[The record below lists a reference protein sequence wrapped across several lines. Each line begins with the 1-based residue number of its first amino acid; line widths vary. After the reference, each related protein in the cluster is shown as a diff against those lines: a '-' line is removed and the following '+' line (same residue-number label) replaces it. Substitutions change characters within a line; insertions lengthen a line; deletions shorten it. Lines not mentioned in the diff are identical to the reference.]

1 MRCTTLAL
9 ANFRA
14 HSDQSFAFS
23 DKINLLHGPN
33 GAGKTNVLEAVHYAA
48 LTKSLLGTSD
58 QLAVR
63 RGSDLFEIK
72 AEFASPTADLR
83 VRIAYAPSGGKR
95 VSVNGAPLE
104 RMADLVGR
112 VPLVAMA
119 PHDYDL
125 TAGPP
130 EERRK
135 FVNNLIGQS
144 RPTYLDDLGR
154 YVRALRQRNELL
166 SASRYRRKPL
176 SSDLLAAWTG
186 ETARLAAAVAH
197 ARSAALESFGEY
209 VAQAYALLGEAV
221 ERPTLHYRPSG
232 KLDPAMLASGGE
244 PLATL
249 LFDRLMEDEAGDRER
264 GRTLVGPHR
273 DEILFALDG
282 LEVRRYASQG
292 QHRTFGIALRLAQFF
307 FLRDRTEKMPLLLL
321 DDLFGS
327 LDAQRTHLILELLA
341 SDEVGQSLL
350 TNTSPTPLD
359 QTVSFEAD
367 VHRLIYVPRRTL
379 PSPDHLDDAEDML

>member
-1 MRCTTLAL
+1 MRCTTLSL
-9 ANFRA
+9 TNFRA

-23 DKINLLHGPN
+23 SKINLLHGPN

-48 LTKSLLGTSD
+48 LTKSLLKTSD

-63 RGSDLFEIK
+63 RGADLFEIK
-72 AEFASPTADLR
+72 AEFASPTIDLR

-104 RMADLVGR
+104 RMADVIGR

-144 RPTYLDDLGR
+144 RPAYLDDLGR
-154 YVRALRQRNELL
+154 YTRALRQRNELL
-166 SASRYRRKPL
+166 SAARYRRKPL
-176 SSDLLAAWTG
+176 SSELLAAWTG

-197 ARSAALESFGEY
+197 ARATAIDSFGVY
-209 VAQAYALLGEAV
+209 VAQAYTLLGEAV
-221 ERPTLHYRPSG
+221 ERPTLRYRPSG
-232 KLDPAMLASGGE
+232 KLDANALADGGE
-244 PLATL
+244 PLETL

-264 GRTLVGPHR
+264 GRTLLGPHR

-307 FLRDRTEKMPLLLL
+307 YLRDRTEKMPLLLL

-341 SDEVGQSLL
+341 SEEVGQGLL
-350 TNTSPTPLD
+350 THTSPTPVD

-367 VHRLIYVPRRTL
+367 EHRLIYVPRLSL
-379 PSPDHLDDAEDML
+379 PPIEDPDGVL